1 MKLNYPLRFL
11 VIVAV
16 ILGSA
21 LLWAKY
27 GVDRGLDLRGGASLI
42 YRLDLESIPPEA
54 RSDTL
59 LSTVQ
64 VIEERINNLGLKD
77 LKVDAL
83 PPDQFEVQFPGKE
96 SSDIDRIKG
105 ILTRLGK
112 LEFRIVAMGAEAD
125 EGAPGFETDERKRK
139 EEMGAAYPGPPP
151 GYQWVPRRPSRD
163 AAGADRA
170 AGPPRL
176 VEIPEGRIDA
186 DIAERLGRRKEFEG
200 EIARLETQ
208 KSDPGTVA
216 TPERM
221 AEIDRQIGTATA
233 KIAEID
239 RQVAALEEQKAD
251 ILKKNYFTGNDLD
264 PGDLGIRPGEFGA
277 GYVVAFATRARREAD
292 FGNFTER
299 NVKRQMAIIIDGALE
314 SAPVIQ
320 EKLPG
325 RGQISGGGMGGFS
338 RDQAQDL
345 VTVLRSGSLAVK
357 LELQSEYAV
366 GPSLGEAAIRNGLI
380 ASAIGMGLVVIFM
393 VGSYLFAGGV
403 AVLALL
409 VNVLLIMAS
418 LAFFRAELSMPGIA
432 GIILTVGMSVDA
444 NILVF
449 ERIREERAAGKSIA
463 QAVKAGYSRAFITIV
478 DANVTTLLTAF
489 VLYSITSG
497 QVRGFAI
504 TLICGILA
512 SMFTAL
518 YVTKT
523 VFGALIDR
531 GWLKDL
537 RMTRIF
543 FVPKVSYMK
552 VRLPAIGISLLL
564 IVLGVVLFSGSG
576 PKKYDIEFL
585 GGQRVVVQFREP
597 VSITTVKDRVSA
609 TYADASVVS
618 IKSTA
623 SSAQSALN
631 LQIASDSFQI
641 TIAGAD
647 TEQERTEVL
656 AFLERTFAENILP
669 HGLTPLGPAE
679 VPSGTPREYRIS
691 FEQAV
696 SGEALG
702 TALAAV
708 GEKPELIEA
717 SGSTARI
724 RVVTSEPE
732 VFLENL
738 DRALSSADLT
748 TTEPFPMK
756 SFVDPQTAQGHR
768 DSAIKAVVISLI
780 LQIIYIYFRF
790 HGASFGFAAVLALV
804 HDTLIT
810 LGAIAFFGTTG
821 LVNVKINLPII
832 AAILTLIGYSMN
844 DTIVVFDRIR
854 ENLAKGRRNLSEV
867 IDLSVNQTLARSV
880 RTAVTTFFVVFVM
893 FVVNYGAAASVLEGF
908 GFTLMFGVIT
918 GTYSSVFIAAPLLLF
933 LPWHYLRGR
942 GLKFWGAV
950 TLTIIGGIMLLFAE
964 GQGAAFTGISLALL
978 AVYPVYFLAEFVYW
992 LFLPDPDRSLNL
1004 VLRGQTPRA

>member
-11 VIVAV
+11 VIVVAV
-16 ILGSA
+16 LGSA

-42 YRLDLESIPPEA
+42 YRLDLESIPVESRA
-54 RSDTL
+54 DTL

-112 LEFRIVAMGAEAD
+112 LEFRIVAMGSEAD
-125 EGAPGFETDERKRK
+125 EGGPGFETDERKRK
-139 EEMGAAYPGPPP
+139 DEMGTAYPGPPP
-151 GYQWVPRRPSRD
+151 GYQWVPRRLTRD
-163 AAGADRA
+163 AQGREVPAGE
-170 AGPPRL
+170 PRL
-176 VEIPEGRIDA
+176 VEIPEGRIDG
-186 DIAERLGRRKEFEG
+186 DIAERLGRRAEIEAD
-200 EIARLETQ
+200 IARLDAQ
-208 KSDPGTVA
+208 KADPA
-216 TPERM
+216 IAAAPERV
-221 AEIDRQIGTATA
+221 AEIDRDIATARA
-233 KIAEID
+233 KIAEVD
-239 RQVAALEEQKAD
+239 RQVAAMEEQKAD
-251 ILKKNYFTGNDLD
+251 ILKKNYFTGSDLA

-292 FGNFTER
+292 FGDFTER
-299 NVKRQMAIIIDGALE
+299 NVQRQMAIIIDGALE

-357 LELQSEYAV
+357 IELQSEYAV

-380 ASAIGMGLVVIFM
+380 ASAIGMGIVVVFM
-393 VGSYLFAGGV
+393 VWCYLFAGGV
-403 AVLALL
+403 AVFALF
-409 VNVLLIMAS
+409 VNVLMIMAA

-449 ERIREERAAGKSIA
+449 ERIREERAAGKSIV
-463 QAVKAGYSRAFITIV
+463 QAVKAGYARAFITIV

-489 VLYSITSG
+489 VLYWITSG

-523 VFGALIDR
+523 IFGALLER

-537 RMTRIF
+537 RMSRILF
-543 FVPKVSYMK
+543 QPKLSYMK
-552 VRLPAIGISLLL
+552 IRLPATAVSLILIG
-564 IVLGVVLFSGSG
+564 LGVFLFSQSG

-597 VSITTVKDRVSA
+597 VSITEVKDKVAA
-609 TYADASVVS
+609 TWPDASVIS
-618 IKSTA
+618 IKSAA
-623 SSAQSALN
+623 SSSQASLN
-631 LQIASDSFQI
+631 LKLASDSFQI

-647 TEQERTEVL
+647 TEQERAEVL
-656 AFLERTFAENILP
+656 AFLERSFAGVLLP
-669 HGLTPLGPAE
+669 HGLTPLGPDE
-679 VPSGTPREYRIS
+679 VPAETPREYRIS
-691 FEQAV
+691 FEKTV
-696 SGEALG
+696 SGEAL
-702 TALAAV
+702 TAVLASV
-708 GEKPELIEA
+708 QGKPEIVESA
-717 SGSTARI
+717 GSTARV
-724 RVVTSEPE
+724 RVVTNEPE
-732 VFLENL
+732 IFLESL
-738 DRALSSADLT
+738 DRALSEAGFT

-768 DSAIKAVVISLI
+768 DDAIKAIVISLI
-780 LQIIYIYFRF
+780 LQVIYIYFRF

-810 LGAIAFFGTTG
+810 LGAIAFFGATG

-867 IDLSVNQTLARSV
+867 IDLSVNQTFARSV
-880 RTAVTTFFVVFVM
+880 RTAATTFLVVLAM
-893 FVVNYGAAASVLEGF
+893 FIVNYGAAASVLEGF
-908 GFTLMFGVIT
+908 GFTLMVGVVT
-918 GTYSSVFIAAPLLLF
+918 GTYSSVFIAAPMLLF

-942 GLKFWGAV
+942 GLRFWGAIAL
-950 TLTIIGGIMLLFAE
+950 TLVGGIMLLFAE
-964 GQGAAFTGISLALL
+964 GRGMAFTGISLALL
-978 AVYPVYFLAEFVYW
+978 AVYPVYFLAEYIYW

-1004 VLRGQTPRA
+1004 VLRGQAPRD